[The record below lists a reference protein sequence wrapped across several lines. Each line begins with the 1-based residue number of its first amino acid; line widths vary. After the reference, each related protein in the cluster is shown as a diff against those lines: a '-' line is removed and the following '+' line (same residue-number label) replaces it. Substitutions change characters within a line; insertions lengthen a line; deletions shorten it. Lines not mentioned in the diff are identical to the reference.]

1 MPDTDRRE
9 LRHLILKTLDRLAL
23 RSRPV
28 EEDTAR
34 FIISHWPFPLWPL
47 TIKEPRPDDGDLDS
61 LREER
66 KLTVEWIES
75 TEAKRDP
82 PPAISRAMIEDISE
96 AYSAWENDVE
106 AQHAARGGGAG
117 GGGLRIRSFADA
129 AGDLELASYAHVKA
143 KLAALSDEE
152 RAALVALGWF
162 AREQIADWP
171 RTYERAIEMTPTLDE
186 VYQIGLGSYWL
197 AGLDRWESKPAPFSA
212 GQTYRADSP

>member
-9 LRHLILKTLDRLAL
+9 LRRLILETLDRLAL

-28 EEDTAR
+28 EEETAR

-47 TIKEPRPDDGDLDS
+47 TIKEPRPDDGDLAS

-82 PPAISRAMIEDISE
+82 PPAISRATVEDISE
-96 AYSAWENDVE
+96 AYAAWENDIE
-106 AQHAARGGGAG
+106 ARESRSSASD
-117 GGGLRIRSFADA
+117 GGGLRFRSSADA
-129 AGDLELASYAHVKA
+129 ARDFDLASYLHAKN

-162 AREQIADWP
+162 AREQIANWP
-171 RTYERAIEMTPTLDE
+171 RIYERAINMTPTLDE
-186 VYQIGLGSYWL
+186 VYQIGLGCYWL
-197 AGLDRWESKPAPFSA
+197 SGLDRWESTPQPFSA
-212 GQTYRADSP
+212 GQWYRAGRP